1 MYNQKVIWYIL
12 NITSHSKMIIK
23 EIVMHRNRKG
33 QQMVEYLLLLAAI
46 IIVLLAALYGSN
58 TFRNKITSILQS
70 CINVIADEAN
80 DL

>member
-1 MYNQKVIWYIL
+1 
-12 NITSHSKMIIK
+12 
-23 EIVMHRNRKG
+23 MHRNRKG

-46 IIVLLAALYGSN
+46 IIVLLAALYGNN